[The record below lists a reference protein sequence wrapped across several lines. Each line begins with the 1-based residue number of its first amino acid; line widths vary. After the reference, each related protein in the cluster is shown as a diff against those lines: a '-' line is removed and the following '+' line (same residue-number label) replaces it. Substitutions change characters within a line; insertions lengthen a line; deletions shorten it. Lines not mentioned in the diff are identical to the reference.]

1 MGLSWPQCPGLLTSN
16 VGCFGDPASG
26 ALASLTLLQP
36 PRLGHQ
42 NSLHSRFSAKQQA
55 VLSPENLVQLKTDL
69 IYVSINIL
77 DRINKN
83 INIRTHCLLFI
94 LSYCRTWV

>member
-1 MGLSWPQCPGLLTSN
+1 MASRWPWCPGPLTSN

-26 ALASLTLLQP
+26 ALASLTLLRP

-55 VLSPENLVQLKTDL
+55 VLSPENQCPPENRLDL
-69 IYVSINIL
+69 C
-77 DRINKN
+77 INKS
-83 INIRTHCLLFI
+83 TEKQDLQDL
-94 LSYCRTWV
+94 